1 MFSLDINHVCSDDM
15 NIWLNWLGTLTFA
28 EQGRERKEGSGW
40 WALMCFLAYFL
51 ENDPICNSVSF
62 SIFLILKKI
71 WFFSKKDI
79 QRELIIVS
87 PRILTETPHPGQN
100 WNLMKFFL
108 FLAVN
113 MYLPHIPKSAP
124 MAGLASSSQI
134 PGTWAFRAEK
144 RIT

>member
-1 MFSLDINHVCSDDM
+1 MFVLDINHVCSDDM

-87 PRILTETPHPGQN
+87 PRTLTETPHSGQN

-108 FLAVN
+108 FLAAN